1 MSRGVEVSR
10 TALRNAR
17 KDFEEAL
24 ELLAP
29 GASKREVTPVAFAE
43 GGPVK
48 KLIAQRDA
56 IGGYW
61 PAAMGFHGSVTSAE
75 SAVTAIYAE
84 IAVTLGIAAERLELA
99 IRNLDAGEHA
109 GVQQAGTAQV

>member
-29 GASKREVTPVAFAE
+29 GASKREVTWSPS
-43 GGPVK
+43 P
-48 KLIAQRDA
+48 R
-56 IGGYW
+56 
-61 PAAMGFHGSVTSAE
+61 AA
-75 SAVTAIYAE
+75 
-84 IAVTLGIAAERLELA
+84 R
-99 IRNLDAGEHA
+99 
-109 GVQQAGTAQV
+109 